1 MSGTIRTTVE
11 GYERDGIQVVPIDSI
26 QPAFPQEPPRY
37 FLNKMKLVLL
47 RQGQIEPLQV
57 NKATNKV
64 YMRDAHSDAIWYAA
78 KDLGWDT
85 LLVLFNDRYE
95 E

>member
-1 MSGTIRTTVE
+1 MAIIRVHVEE
-11 GYERDGIQVVPIDSI
+11 GYDRDGIKVVPIDSVR
-26 QPAFPQEPPRY
+26 PFSPMDPY
-37 FLNKMKLVLL
+37 FTRKMKLVLC
-47 RQGQIEPLQV
+47 RQGQIEPLQI
-57 NKATNKV
+57 NKRRNHTYPRDVHGAT
-64 YMRDAHSDAIWYAA
+64 IWHAA

>member
-1 MSGTIRTTVE
+1 MTKA
-11 GYERDGIQVVPIDSI
+11 ERDGIQVVPIDSVR
-26 QPAFPQEPPRY
+26 PFSPMDPY
-37 FLNKMKLVLL
+37 FTRKMKLVLL

-57 NKATNKV
+57 RRADLKTYPQDVHGATI
-64 YMRDAHSDAIWYAA
+64 YHAA